1 MVKYAILDE
10 KGFATAFYDDTI
22 HETIPSDAVQ
32 ISDGDWQTYINNQ
45 GKYVFIKQT
54 TTDSDGNTVTTYT
67 LLDITNKIWDDTNKQ
82 WRDKTDDEIIS
93 EKKEQLLN
101 LLNSKTTSYILNNY
115 PDIKQK
121 SDLADKEF
129 YTSLLINKL
138 NLTADDIANK
148 VYNASANI
156 LSGTSTLDNEVNK
169 LSYDENGNEITFEWN
184 GQTLSA
190 KIPWEQLIKV
200 GVRVGW
206 VNLVKQTYYQAKSQ
220 IENFTTL
227 EEIESFDL
235 DSIQFPEFPKL

>member
-1 MVKYAILDE
+1 MKYAILDE

-32 ISDGDWQTYINNQ
+32 ISDEDWQTYINNQ

-93 EKKEQLLN
+93 EKKSQLLKG
-101 LLNSKTTSYILNNY
+101 LDTKTTSYITSNY
-115 PDIKQK
+115 SDIKQK

-138 NLTADDIANK
+138 SLTADDIANK
-148 VYNASANI
+148 VYNAAANI
-156 LSGTSTLDNEVNK
+156 LSNISTLEDEVNK
-169 LSYDENGNEITFEWN
+169 LSYDEDGNEITFEWN
-184 GQTLSA
+184 GQNISA

-206 VNLVKQTYYQAKSQ
+206 VNLVKQTYYQVKSQ
-220 IENFTTL
+220 IETLTTL
-227 EEIESFDL
+227 DDVNNFDL
-235 DSIQFPEFPKL
+235 DSIQFPPFPQL